1 MGMYQLS
8 GNSYMREEVFMKPQ
22 RREKAY
28 CLWPAQLV
36 TMSLH
41 KYVICLKASNF
52 KLFILVPTSILQI
65 ERRIRIS
72 KKKISFVLLIGLV
85 GNEG

>member
-1 MGMYQLS
+1 MGMYQLF

-36 TMSLH
+36 TMSLL

-52 KLFILVPTSILQI
+52 KLFI
-65 ERRIRIS
+65 
-72 KKKISFVLLIGLV
+72 
-85 GNEG
+85 

>member
-1 MGMYQLS
+1 MGMYQLF

-36 TMSLH
+36 TMSLL

-52 KLFILVPTSILQI
+52 KLFILAYQHQFYKLKEES
-65 ERRIRIS
+65 
-72 KKKISFVLLIGLV
+72 GLV
-85 GNEG
+85 KKNFICTFDRSCWQ